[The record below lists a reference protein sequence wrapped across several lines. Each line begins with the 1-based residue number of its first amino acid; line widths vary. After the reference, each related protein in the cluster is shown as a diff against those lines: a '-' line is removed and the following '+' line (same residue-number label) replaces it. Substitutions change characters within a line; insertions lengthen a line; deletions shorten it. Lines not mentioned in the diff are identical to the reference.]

1 VNGLLGARTHVIIS
15 AMRQLSHP
23 CRALATFILAGI
35 LAPSA
40 HAQQSTPADLGPKV
54 DAIFAR
60 FTDKT
65 PGCAVGVGKNGQ
77 TVYTHGYGMANLEYN
92 VPITESTVLESG
104 SVAKQFTASA
114 LVLLAQ
120 DGKLSL
126 DDDIRKYLPE
136 VPSFGGQKIT
146 IRNLLTH
153 TSGLRDQWGLLG
165 IEGRGPGSQVHSPA
179 TTLDLVV
186 HQKMLNFPPGSQYL
200 YSNTGYA
207 LAGIIVERV
216 SGKTLDAFTQER
228 LFRPLGM
235 THTRWRDDFTAVVPN
250 RATAYSGSPANG
262 FHTDM
267 PFTNMIGNGGLLS
280 TMADLL
286 EWNENLDHPT
296 VGGQPY
302 VDALQTR
309 MRLTTG
315 RTITYALGLE
325 VTDYQGVREVSHG
338 GSTAGYRTYLARY
351 PEQHVSVAVWCNY
364 AGANPASLAHQVV
377 DLVLAKSA
385 AAATQAFAEKVE
397 VSAAAQQQWAGVYRD
412 PQTDEVITFVANGGG
427 LTAGTGRGQ
436 PAILI
441 PRGGARFHAN
451 AGDVEF
457 TQTSGRRGFVLVRPS
472 GDSAHFEEAR
482 PPAQIRVQDYAG
494 TYASDELDVKLVIAA
509 KGDKL
514 VLRRRPADEIEL
526 RPAYA
531 DDFAAPGLGSIRFA
545 RDASGRVTGFAIFA
559 GRVIDVRFTRVA
571 R

>member
-1 VNGLLGARTHVIIS
+1 MRTHSRLRLVPL
-15 AMRQLSHP
+15 AP
-23 CRALATFILAGI
+23 ALLLAGTLSARARAQQTTPAE
-35 LAPSA
+35 LAP
-40 HAQQSTPADLGPKV
+40 KI
-54 DAIFAR
+54 DAVFAR

-65 PGCAVGVGKNGQ
+65 PGCAVGLGKDGRAL
-77 TVYTHGYGMANLEYN
+77 YTRGYGMANLEYN
-92 VPITESTVLESG
+92 VPITDSTVLESG

-114 LVLLAQ
+114 IVLLAQ

-136 VPSFGGQKIT
+136 VPRFGGQTIT

-186 HQKMLNFPPGSQYL
+186 HQKMLNFPPGSEYL

-216 SGKTLDAFTQER
+216 SGKSLDAFTQER

-235 THTRWRDDFTAVVPN
+235 THTRWRDDFTTVVPN
-250 RATAYSGSPANG
+250 RATAYSGTAANG

-286 EWNENLDHPT
+286 KWNENLDHPA
-296 VGGQPY
+296 VGGPSY
-302 VDALQTR
+302 VNALQTQ
-309 MRLTTG
+309 MRLTSG

-325 VTDYQGVREVSHG
+325 VANYRGVREVSHS
-338 GSTAGYRTYLARY
+338 GSTAGYRTFLARY
-351 PEQHVSVAVWCNY
+351 PDQHVSVAVWCNY
-364 AGANPASLAHQVV
+364 AGANPTQLGHQVV
-377 DLVLAKSA
+377 DLVLPKSSA
-385 AAATQAFAEKVE
+385 VATQASAEKVE
-397 VSAAAQQQWAGVYRD
+397 VSPAEQQQWAGTYRD
-412 PQTDEVITFVANGGG
+412 PHTDDVITLAASGAG
-427 LTAGTGRGQ
+427 LSVGTGRGQ
-436 PAILI
+436 PTTLI
-441 PRGGARFHAN
+441 PRGGAKFHAN

-457 TQTSGRRGFVLVRPS
+457 LRTSGRRGFVLVRAN
-472 GDSAHFEEAR
+472 GDTARFEEAR
-482 PPAQIRVQDYAG
+482 PAPAMIRAQDYAG
-494 TYASDELDVKLVIAA
+494 TYTSDELDVQLVVAA

-526 RPAYA
+526 RPAYL
-531 DDFAAPGLGSIRFA
+531 DDFAAPGLGTIRFS
-545 RDASGRVTGFAIFA
+545 RDKSGRVTGFAIFA
-559 GRVIDVRFTRVA
+559 GRVIDVRFA
-571 R
+571 RAGR